1 MSLQRT
7 RAKWRSSI
15 AHQEDDAS
23 RLSLAAVGERN
34 LDAGLDGRIRDQLAV
49 LWRQV
54 EESVLAAM
62 PAMPPHGVR
71 VVKHKPGLGGTSCDV
86 AKGGCAGRGEGGR
99 DDNLGE
105 RRWLQHTP
113 GKLVATIMSA
123 NRVGESLHQP
133 GTVGPK
139 RLFGGVRW
147 KPEM

>member
-49 LWRQV
+49 LWRQL

-62 PAMPPHGVR
+62 PAMP
-71 VVKHKPGLGGTSCDV
+71 
-86 AKGGCAGRGEGGR
+86 
-99 DDNLGE
+99 
-105 RRWLQHTP
+105 
-113 GKLVATIMSA
+113 
-123 NRVGESLHQP
+123 LHHLTTTMTLICP
-133 GTVGPK
+133 EHW
-139 RLFGGVRW
+139 GGVMALRHLQGGLCCIA
-147 KPEM
+147 KACL

>member
-1 MSLQRT
+1 MEESEDSV
-7 RAKWRSSI
+7 KWRNRESATVFSKF
-15 AHQEDDAS
+15 
-23 RLSLAAVGERN
+23 RCRGEWRN
-34 LDAGLDGRIRDQLAV
+34 RDQQAL
-49 LWRQV
+49 LWRQL

-71 VVKHKPGLGGTSCDV
+71 VVKHKQELGGTSCDV
-86 AKGGCAGRGEGGR
+86 AKGVCAGRGEGGR